1 MDYLVAQDLIRSEHL
16 DLVREG
22 GLNGFKPFETTCGAA
37 TEPLIR
43 LSPAEPLT
51 LDDFAGY
58 RELDRFDF
66 DEAVADC
73 HFGRYDGGR
82 LFYMTAPGQR
92 PVLFAKADGDPLV
105 RSNVAADG
113 RPDPSL
119 LRFGLWMSFG
129 IAHNPHSIAIHSSVI
144 VHSGRAVLFL
154 GESGT
159 GKSTHTRLWR
169 EHIPGAQLLNDDS
182 PIVRVVEG
190 VPTVFGS
197 PWSGKHPVTATRA
210 TPSPHSCDWP
220 RLRTTG
226 SPDCRSSGRSARCSP
241 RARRHSPTTHSCR
254 TTSATRSRN

>member
-66 DEAVADC
+66 DEALADC

-92 PVLFAKADGDPLV
+92 PVLFAKADG
-105 RSNVAADG
+105 RRAAQALETAKLKEFIDTLPQG
-113 RPDPSL
+113 METPIGECGCRLSGGQRQRL
-119 LRFGLWMSFG
+119 G
-129 IAHNPHSIAIHSSVI
+129 IARALYKQADILFFDEATSALDNRTEERINRAIEELSKANRELTIIVVAHRESSLDYCDRI
-144 VHSGRAVLFL
+144 ITL
-154 GESGT
+154 GE
-159 GKSTHTRLWR
+159 K
-169 EHIPGAQLLNDDS
+169 
-182 PIVRVVEG
+182 
-190 VPTVFGS
+190 
-197 PWSGKHPVTATRA
+197 TA
-210 TPSPHSCDWP
+210 
-220 RLRTTG
+220 
-226 SPDCRSSGRSARCSP
+226 
-241 RARRHSPTTHSCR
+241 
-254 TTSATRSRN
+254 

>member
-113 RPDPSL
+113 RPDPSQPAQHRHPL
-119 LRFGLWMSFG
+119 VGNR
-129 IAHNPHSIAIHSSVI
+129 P
-144 VHSGRAVLFL
+144 L
-154 GESGT
+154 GPRRS
-159 GKSTHTRLWR
+159 L
-169 EHIPGAQLLNDDS
+169 PG
-182 PIVRVVEG
+182 
-190 VPTVFGS
+190 
-197 PWSGKHPVTATRA
+197 
-210 TPSPHSCDWP
+210 
-220 RLRTTG
+220 
-226 SPDCRSSGRSARCSP
+226 
-241 RARRHSPTTHSCR
+241 
-254 TTSATRSRN
+254 

>member
-82 LFYMTAPGQR
+82 LFYPGNDR
-92 PVLFAKADGDPLV
+92 C
-105 RSNVAADG
+105 
-113 RPDPSL
+113 
-119 LRFGLWMSFG
+119 
-129 IAHNPHSIAIHSSVI
+129 SSP
-144 VHSGRAVLFL
+144 
-154 GESGT
+154 
-159 GKSTHTRLWR
+159 K
-169 EHIPGAQLLNDDS
+169 P
-182 PIVRVVEG
+182 
-190 VPTVFGS
+190 
-197 PWSGKHPVTATRA
+197 TATRSCGA
-210 TPSPHSCDWP
+210 TSQPTAAPTPRCCD
-220 RLRTTG
+220 
-226 SPDCRSSGRSARCSP
+226 SDCG
-241 RARRHSPTTHSCR
+241 
-254 TTSATRSRN
+254 

>member
-113 RPDPSL
+113 RTASPS
-119 LRFGLWMSFG
+119 
-129 IAHNPHSIAIHSSVI
+129 
-144 VHSGRAVLFL
+144 
-154 GESGT
+154 
-159 GKSTHTRLWR
+159 TRR
-169 EHIPGAQLLNDDS
+169 
-182 PIVRVVEG
+182 
-190 VPTVFGS
+190 
-197 PWSGKHPVTATRA
+197 
-210 TPSPHSCDWP
+210 
-220 RLRTTG
+220 
-226 SPDCRSSGRSARCSP
+226 
-241 RARRHSPTTHSCR
+241 
-254 TTSATRSRN
+254 

>member
-82 LFYMTAPGQR
+82 LFYMTASGQR
-92 PVLFAKADGDPLV
+92 PVLFAKA
-105 RSNVAADG
+105 
-113 RPDPSL
+113 
-119 LRFGLWMSFG
+119 
-129 IAHNPHSIAIHSSVI
+129 
-144 VHSGRAVLFL
+144 
-154 GESGT
+154 
-159 GKSTHTRLWR
+159 
-169 EHIPGAQLLNDDS
+169 
-182 PIVRVVEG
+182 
-190 VPTVFGS
+190 
-197 PWSGKHPVTATRA
+197 TATRSCGA
-210 TPSPHSCDWP
+210 TSQPTAAPTPRCCD
-220 RLRTTG
+220 
-226 SPDCRSSGRSARCSP
+226 SDCG
-241 RARRHSPTTHSCR
+241 
-254 TTSATRSRN
+254 